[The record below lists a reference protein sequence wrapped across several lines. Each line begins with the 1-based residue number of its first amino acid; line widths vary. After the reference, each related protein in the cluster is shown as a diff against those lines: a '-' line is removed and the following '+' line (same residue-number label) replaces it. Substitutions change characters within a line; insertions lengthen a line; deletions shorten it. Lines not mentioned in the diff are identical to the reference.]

1 MFVDR
6 KQTICKLSLLDWI
19 CKLKKWL
26 EISDKP
32 PKQDNYY
39 FQTDLPNV
47 LVKYSNRYGN
57 HFIVDNFIM
66 QTDDI
71 ALTSFLENSNSCN
84 YIDPN
89 KAGFC
94 EGSIFWRDQFE
105 PNPHLHISRRT
116 NPVSI

>member
-1 MFVDR
+1 MQADDFDL
-6 KQTICKLSLLDWI
+6 KL
-19 CKLKKWL
+19 
-26 EISDKP
+26 
-32 PKQDNYY
+32 
-39 FQTDLPNV
+39 
-47 LVKYSNRYGN
+47 
-57 HFIVDNFIM
+57 
-66 QTDDI
+66 
-71 ALTSFLENSNSCN
+71 FLENNNSCN